1 MDVSSEPSVIV
12 ARTESRSGPA
22 ASFVRRG
29 RGGADRSHRAV
40 PSLCRQLRSL
50 GRHAGQTALLALGV
64 LALGVPAGAQT
75 DVLVSNLG
83 QQASTTPGFFNRF
96 DAAQAFTTGT
106 DTTGYTLTS
115 VDIDFNVAR
124 SITGYVYS
132 VGVWSATVTGE
143 PATSLGTLT
152 NPPFT
157 TGTNTIH
164 TFTASDDGIDLNAST
179 AYLVVVNVTT
189 VGTGDFSIV
198 NTTSN
203 HEDTEKATGWSI
215 ADTSRL
221 RIWNAHG
228 FWTLSTETRK
238 IRVNGYA
245 KSGTSNTAPTA
256 ADNRVT
262 TSQDTAYTFTAAN
275 FNFADTDAGDTLAS
289 VKIVTLPG
297 AGSLTH
303 DGTAVTVDQVVPKAD
318 IDASQLVFTPLSG
331 GSGTPYT
338 TFTFKAND
346 GTVDSAAAYMMTVN
360 VTPANTAPTGAPTI
374 TGTAVVGQPLTAST
388 TGIVDA
394 DGLGSSFTYQWVRVD
409 ADGTSNP
416 VDIPGATTATYT
428 LTADDVGK
436 KITVT
441 VRFTDDLGN
450 LETLTSTVYPAN
462 GTVLSVAPPP
472 PPPPP
477 PPPQKAELAQVMGV
491 TVAPGNAQLV
501 VTWTAVDTATGYAV
515 QWTSGDQDYNTGDRQ
530 ATVTPGSTTS
540 YTIGGLMNGTAYTVR
555 VIATRMGA
563 DDGPP
568 SAEVTGTPA
577 VPTSPDL
584 EPFQVAIVGVPEVA
598 VTGESY
604 ELTAQSDAEEALV
617 YAWQVAY
624 GEGGSVE
631 PSDTQTVVW
640 TAPAGVDVAWI
651 RVDATREEDDAAAGQ
666 SAYVR
671 VEAPAPAPEEDPEP
685 VPALPLLGQLLL
697 ALGLTGAGARLL
709 SRRPRVPPAA

>member
-22 ASFVRRG
+22 ASFARRG

-64 LALGVPAGAQT
+64 LALGVPAGAQA

-106 DTTGYTLTS
+106 DTKGYKLTS
-115 VDIDFNVAR
+115 LDIDFNVAR

-157 TGTNTIH
+157 TGTNTTH

-189 VGTGDFSIV
+189 GGTGDFSIV

-262 TSQDTAYTFTAAN
+262 TSQDTAYTFTTAN

-318 IDASQLVFTPLSG
+318 IDASKLVFTPLFG

-338 TFTFKAND
+338 TFTFKVND

-360 VTPANTAPTGAPTI
+360 V
-374 TGTAVVGQPLTAST
+374 
-388 TGIVDA
+388 
-394 DGLGSSFTYQWVRVD
+394 
-409 ADGTSNP
+409 
-416 VDIPGATTATYT
+416 
-428 LTADDVGK
+428 
-436 KITVT
+436 
-441 VRFTDDLGN
+441 
-450 LETLTSTVYPAN
+450 
-462 GTVLSVAPPP
+462 
-472 PPPPP
+472 
-477 PPPQKAELAQVMGV
+477 
-491 TVAPGNAQLV
+491 
-501 VTWTAVDTATGYAV
+501 
-515 QWTSGDQDYNTGDRQ
+515 
-530 ATVTPGSTTS
+530 
-540 YTIGGLMNGTAYTVR
+540 
-555 VIATRMGA
+555 
-563 DDGPP
+563 
-568 SAEVTGTPA
+568 TPA

-651 RVDATREEDDAAAGQ
+651 RVDATREEDDATAGQ
-666 SAYVR
+666 SAYLR

-697 ALGLTGAGARLL
+697 ALGLTGTGARLL